1 MHKGSVV
8 TISSHVL
15 VLLVEVNLVS
25 DNLESLGIVQNVKRL
40 DDWFGLTVR
49 ANDRIPKS
57 NLGRFDLSDGHR
69 ISGTELFGVE
79 QKGIACQPSRLGIE
93 QT

>member
-8 TISSHVL
+8 AISSHVL

-25 DNLESLGIVQNVKRL
+25 DNLESFGIVQNVKRL
-40 DDWFGLTVR
+40 DDGIGLTRR
-49 ANDRIPKS
+49 ANERIPKS
-57 NLGRFDLSDGHR
+57 NFGRFDLSDGHCIAR
-69 ISGTELFGVE
+69 AELFSVE
-79 QKGIACQPSRLGIE
+79 QKGVTCQPSRLGVE

>member
-8 TISSHVL
+8 AISSHVL

-25 DNLESLGIVQNVKRL
+25 DNLESLSIVQNVKRL
-40 DDWFGLTVR
+40 DDWFGLIFR
-49 ANDRIPKS
+49 ANERIPKGS
-57 NLGRFDLSDGHR
+57 LGRFDLSDGHC
-69 ISGTELFGVE
+69 IAGAKFFSVE
-79 QKGIACQPSRLGIE
+79 QKGVACQPSRLGIE